1 MKAAFF
7 VLVAAVLA
15 ITGCA
20 GVGQTRA
27 GLKEGTFLPCPD
39 TPNCVSSLAGSGAAA
54 ILPFDY
60 QGISREAARDLL
72 LGLLESEPRCR
83 IVNVEELDDGSIYV
97 HAEFRSAFF
106 RFVDDVEFLLPAG
119 EPLIQVK
126 SASRLGYSD
135 MGVNRLRVERLRGLF
150 RNGSGT
156 QDPGA

>member
-1 MKAAFF
+1 MRAAYL
-7 VLVAAVLA
+7 VLILVIPA

-20 GVGQTRA
+20 GFGQTRA
-27 GLKEGTFLPCPD
+27 GLVQGAFLPCPD
-39 TPNCVSSLAGSGAAA
+39 TPNCVSSLAESGPAA

-60 QGISREAARDLL
+60 TGSSREEALNRLVC
-72 LGLLESEPRCR
+72 LLESEPRCR
-83 IVNVEELDDGSIYV
+83 IINVEELGNGSMYV

-135 MGVNRLRVERLRGLF
+135 MGVNRQRVERLRMMF
-150 RNGSGT
+150 ESSVR
-156 QDPGA
+156 Q